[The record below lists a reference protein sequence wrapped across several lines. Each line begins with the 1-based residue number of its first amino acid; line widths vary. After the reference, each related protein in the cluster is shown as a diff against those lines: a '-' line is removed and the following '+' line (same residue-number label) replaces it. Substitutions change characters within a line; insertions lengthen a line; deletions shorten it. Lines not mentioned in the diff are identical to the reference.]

1 MSAKRDFSLE
11 AMQLLKLRRLNREF
25 GRLNDLLE
33 DMDLFLL

>member
-11 AMQLLKLRRLNREF
+11 TMQLLKLRRLNREF